1 MRGTQTFGGGF
12 RPGETFA
19 ILGTYGGII
28 TNSATQFS
36 FGVSLPRSAAN
47 VNVSV
52 TTLRA
57 NVRLSQGGYATP
69 QASQGFVGGGF
80 DYLTGARSVTI
91 DKAANGYFMTINVV
105 WPSAVSSLNNSV
117 CGVSIDNLTLSFS

>member
-1 MRGTQTFGGGF
+1 MRGTETYGGGF

-28 TNSATQFS
+28 TNSGTQFT
-36 FGVSLPRSAAN
+36 FGVTLPRSAAN
-47 VNVSV
+47 VNISV
-52 TTLRA
+52 TKLRA

-69 QASQGFVGGGF
+69 QAAQGFVAGGY
-80 DYLTGARSVTI
+80 DYLTGASRVTI
-91 DKAANGYFMTINVV
+91 DKAGNGYTININVV

-117 CGVSIDNLTLSFS
+117 CGVTIDNLTLSFS